1 MMGNQ
6 NMDDD
11 SLDFDA
17 QDFEVN
23 TDAGLRAFEAVGK
36 FMEEDGWHPQVLDD
50 NYVYR
55 AFFVGNNGEVT
66 CFAQVRVDLEQFIFY
81 VVMPVRAPAHMR
93 LAVAEYITRA
103 NYGLRIG
110 NFEMDFD
117 DGEVRYKSSIDFEG
131 SELTPSLIR
140 NTIYPA
146 VQTMDRYLPGVLA
159 VIFGGKSAEEA
170 IASIEENE

>member
-1 MMGNQ
+1 MYTNNLEDMEPDG
-6 NMDDD
+6 
-11 SLDFDA
+11 DA
-17 QDFEVN
+17 QEVES
-23 TDAGLRAFEAVGK
+23 TAGLRAFATVGQ
-36 FMEEDGWHPQVLDD
+36 FMEEDGWHPQVLED

-55 AFFVGNNGEVT
+55 SFFVGHNGEVT

-81 VVMPVRAPAHMR
+81 VVMPVRAPANMR
-93 LAVAEYITRA
+93 QKVAEYITRA

-131 SELTPSLIR
+131 ADLTPGLIR

-146 VQTMDRYLPGVLA
+146 VQTMDRYLPGVLS
-159 VIFGGKSAEEA
+159 VIFGGKSAAEA
-170 IASIEENE
+170 IAAIEDDEV